1 MNNKGFT
8 LTELLITLALLS
20 VLGIIVANNI
30 VGISNKE
37 DRKAELNFIEKVE
50 NAACVYADLSDSD
63 IMCQTGNCI
72 VEFKTLIENGLL
84 DSELVY
90 PNTNKTID
98 NKDKVQITH
107 NFSNIKECIYNFNND
122 YDTIPP
128 TITVK
133 TKKGLIKISVSD
145 NKALYGYQINQYS
158 DLPLEYSKVKNSK
171 ETYVTEI
178 VPKSTDIMYIHAID
192 MVGNYNSYKLEIDE
206 SLIDKEPPSIVITSI
221 IQGKVTYTLKDN
233 VLLSGYKITDS
244 SDRPDKFIN
253 NDENVGSQIID
264 KEGTYYI
271 HAIDSSNNYSN
282 KEFYVDLTKPQVSGK
297 FELIDNSGY
306 INMKISDDIALNSY
320 LVLNSPIKEDNVYK
334 WTTISGNNFEYNYP
348 IDKSGD
354 YYIYGRDNQGNI
366 SDAYK
371 LSIDLDK
378 PEIKTIFINSETQE
392 ISFTFTDNIGLKDYS
407 ISLNSSFPTEWK
419 QLSGKEAK
427 LVEKVD
433 LSGLYYIYVR
443 DTSNNYSLKNAQITI
458 DNTTEWIFKYDSDER
473 IREFRIPRSGKYLV
487 EVIGGRGGNNIQ
499 ENNPSLNCAK
509 NYSGYGWPGQVSA
522 VFNFPAGLN
531 LYVIVGG
538 NGGTGTYSDNGC
550 SEYKEGSSGYNGGI
564 KGKNGSAGSGGASQI
579 SLTNDLYSEEFKKSG
594 NLLISAQGG
603 AGYRYCST
611 CDPTVVGG
619 GINYVNDNSTY
630 FVEKKSVKKPTRV
643 GLNDHTINDKPSKI
657 IITYIGE

>member
-63 IMCQTGNCI
+63 IMCQTGNCL

-84 DSELVY
+84 DGELVY

-128 TITVK
+128 TITVE

-244 SDRPDKFIN
+244 SDRPDKFIT
-253 NDENVGSQIID
+253 NDENVGSQIIN

-306 INMKISDDIALNSY
+306 INMNISDDIALNSY

-579 SLTNDLYSEEFKKSG
+579 SLTNDLYSEEFRKSG

-619 GINYVNDNSTY
+619 GINYINDNSTY

-643 GLNDHTINDKPSKI
+643 SLNDHTINDKPSKI
-657 IITYIGE
+657 IITYR